1 MKTGIQFD
9 KETLQPLTKP
19 TTFRLM
25 QVYSE
30 TEESFAGE
38 LQFDLADYIDVEQKE
53 TFKLSLTN
61 TLFKE
66 AKLELSLRASAL

>member
-1 MKTGIQFD
+1 MKMQWVRGSSKVQSKQKFVQSKRVYFQEKFNMKTGIQFD

-38 LQFDLADYIDVEQKE
+38 L
-53 TFKLSLTN
+53 
-61 TLFKE
+61 
-66 AKLELSLRASAL
+66 